1 VAVMDQVEAV
11 RLLPGPEEGSPAV
24 PAYAYPESAARALG
38 HAARYGMWRATPP
51 GNVPELE
58 GVNRDR
64 ARELADSFL
73 AENPGGGWLPR
84 EQAAELL
91 NCYGVR
97 LADAITASTGG
108 VEMKINVLEEQVFG
122 PLVLF
127 GLAAADVLAD
137 RAARLAPLTESDA
150 DEMLGSVRAT
160 PLLLGGSGTP
170 AADTAS
176 LKDMLLRVSQLAED
190 LPQVAELELN
200 PVMARPDGAVAI
212 TGQVRIQAA
221 EPADSYLRRL
231 R

>member
-1 VAVMDQVEAV
+1 M
-11 RLLPGPEEGSPAV
+11 
-24 PAYAYPESAARALG
+24 
-38 HAARYGMWRATPP
+38 
-51 GNVPELE
+51 
-58 GVNRDR
+58 
-64 ARELADSFL
+64 
-73 AENPGGGWLPR
+73 
-84 EQAAELL
+84 
-91 NCYGVR
+91 
-97 LADAITASTGG
+97 
-108 VEMKINVLEEQVFG
+108 LEERVFG

-127 GLAAADVLAD
+127 GLAAAADVLAD